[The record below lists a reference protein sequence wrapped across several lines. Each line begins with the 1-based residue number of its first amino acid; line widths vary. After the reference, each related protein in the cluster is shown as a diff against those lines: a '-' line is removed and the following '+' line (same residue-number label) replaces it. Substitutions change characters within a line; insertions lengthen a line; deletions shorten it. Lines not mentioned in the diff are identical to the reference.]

1 MAIMLNEQAGSVTLE
16 QEPGILERM
25 IGWFREHG
33 IEAQVET
40 VTPDLLADTVRQAA
54 AGKWDALIA
63 GGGDGTVSLLAGNLA
78 GKNIP
83 LGVLPLGTYNHF
95 ARDLN
100 LPLELEEAIRSIAES
115 KPRAVDLAEVNQ
127 HFFVNNSSIGIY
139 PRAVAERE
147 TLRRQTGGGKRL
159 LMVWA
164 GIKVLMRRPL
174 VRVRLEMEGK
184 VTERTTPFV
193 FVGNNCYTL
202 GLREDKLR
210 SVPGRR
216 VFVRIRRPGH
226 RDLGPGAAGVAR
238 FAQPAAEFRRTG
250 FVAHRRTSHPYP
262 QAAGARGP
270 GRRSHAPPI
279 TPLLP
284 HSPAGLTGSRAG
296 IADGHRGAH
305 FGPPFWDGRAPDC
318 RGAAAGAEP
327 AVTGL
332 AGGKWRSDAARRD
345 GASSWPPDNSCDRLP
360 TPQLIV
366 PGNHDIPLFDVVRR
380 FVAPLRRYC
389 RLITN
394 ELNPL
399 LPERG
404 DDGAGPEHGPFI
416 DLEEWPDFGRANG
429 ADPGNVCT
437 GDRAER
443 SRSW

>member
-1 MAIMLNEQAGSVTLE
+1 MLNEQAGSVTLE

-184 VTERTTPFV
+184 VIERTTPFV

-210 SVPGRR
+210 ACLDEGCLSV
-216 VFVRIRRPGH
+216 F
-226 RDLGPGAAGVAR
+226 
-238 FAQPAAEFRRTG
+238 
-250 FVAHRRTSHPYP
+250 
-262 QAAGARGP
+262 
-270 GRRSHAPPI
+270 
-279 TPLLP
+279 
-284 HSPAGLTGSRAG
+284 
-296 IADGHRGAH
+296 
-305 FGPPFWDGRAPDC
+305 
-318 RGAAAGAEP
+318 
-327 AVTGL
+327 
-332 AGGKWRSDAARRD
+332 AARDIGIWGLGRLAWHALRNRLRSSDELDSWRTAELRIHTRKQRVRVALD
-345 GASSWPPDNSCDRLP
+345 GEVMHLLS
-360 TPQLIV
+360 
-366 PGNHDIPLFDVVRR
+366 PLCYRIHPRALQVL
-380 FVAPLRRYC
+380 AP
-389 RLITN
+389 
-394 ELNPL
+394 
-399 LPERG
+399 
-404 DDGAGPEHGPFI
+404 A
-416 DLEEWPDFGRANG
+416 
-429 ADPGNVCT
+429 
-437 GDRAER
+437 
-443 SRSW
+443 